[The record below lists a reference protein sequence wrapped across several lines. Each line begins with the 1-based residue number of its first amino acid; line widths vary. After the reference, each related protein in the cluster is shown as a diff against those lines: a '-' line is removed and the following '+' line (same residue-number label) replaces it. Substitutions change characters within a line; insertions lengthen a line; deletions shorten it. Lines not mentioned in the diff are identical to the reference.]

1 MKTLIVLLISL
12 VIAGCASGQGGMFG
26 PGRFEVVEADMR
38 FSNTGN
44 EVFTSRN
51 NRISSKSIAGGVH
64 IDGSGV
70 FINPVLTR
78 SSPGEL
84 LLLGFSIENMTSHDT
99 TFGSPNRLGNIQRIT
114 FLIDGGDPIILSASS
129 SSTDWSDVISYN
141 TVTRSASSNIQ
152 ESAMVS
158 LSVDEYK
165 RILGANEMAVQI
177 QGSIRTAVYENSD
190 ISSSFIPNLREF
202 HDAFITVE

>member
-1 MKTLIVLLISL
+1 METQMRTLIVFLISL
-12 VIAGCASGQGGMFG
+12 VIVGCASGQGGMFG

-78 SSPGEL
+78 NSSGEL

-114 FLIDGGDPIILSASS
+114 FLIDGVDSIILIVILK
-129 SSTDWSDVISYN
+129 STCMFYV
-141 TVTRSASSNIQ
+141 
-152 ESAMVS
+152 
-158 LSVDEYK
+158 
-165 RILGANEMAVQI
+165 
-177 QGSIRTAVYENSD
+177 
-190 ISSSFIPNLREF
+190 
-202 HDAFITVE
+202 FITNL